1 MWFALIENYIL
12 LILPTIVSSRWLIFL
27 MCLQQLLVI
36 SLKLLMEKNYCLIII
51 VYGAIFLRIHYL
63 LFILSITPPPL
74 HRNTKHHRHLTPP
87 HLYQERPITPQNT
100 PPQSA
105 RARPKVGDAQRERP
119 QILLP
124 SHVGDFNRFLNKSHL
139 AVSWF
144 VYKCWLVN
152 ALSEINQWKFCKIWI
167 VEYFVEWDIIWC
179 NINMVQVQ
187 NQVSI
192 DRSVKYAKRKHLTVL
207 MVYLSISNV
216 LFVIFLAVVFAMFFH
231 VCFSFAL
238 H

>member
-1 MWFALIENYIL
+1 MLFKQ
-12 LILPTIVSSRWLIFL
+12 LP
-27 MCLQQLLVI
+27 VI

-63 LFILSITPPPL
+63 LFTLSITPSL
-74 HRNTKHHRHLTPP
+74 HRNTKHHRHFTPP

-139 AVSWF
+139 AVSCF

-152 ALSEINQWKFCKIWI
+152 ALSEINQ
-167 VEYFVEWDIIWC
+167 
-179 NINMVQVQ
+179 
-187 NQVSI
+187 
-192 DRSVKYAKRKHLTVL
+192 
-207 MVYLSISNV
+207 
-216 LFVIFLAVVFAMFFH
+216 
-231 VCFSFAL
+231 
-238 H
+238 